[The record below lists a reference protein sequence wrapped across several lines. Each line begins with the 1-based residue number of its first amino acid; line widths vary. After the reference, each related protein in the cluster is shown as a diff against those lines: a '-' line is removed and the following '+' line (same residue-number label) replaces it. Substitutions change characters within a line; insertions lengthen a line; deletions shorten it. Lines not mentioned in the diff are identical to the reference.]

1 MGKMGGACVFSGS
14 SQPGLVESICDRL
27 GTHPAKA
34 ELKKFANGETSVE
47 IKESVREKDIFIVQ
61 SGSSQ
66 INDNVMELLIMI
78 SACKSG
84 SAKSVTGQP
93 MIPPANNPRL

>member
-1 MGKMGGACVFSGS
+1 MARRASRLVRYTSELSTAEWVEKGTWLTS
-14 SQPGLVESICDRL
+14 S
-27 GTHPAKA
+27 A
-34 ELKKFANGETSVE
+34 E
-47 IKESVREKDIFIVQ
+47 ESVREKDIFIVQ

-93 MIPPANNPRL
+93 MIPPTNLPRLAS